1 MSLNISGHSLASNR
15 EGSQHRLR
23 NDKHSTMVV
32 VLVLLTLQQGPLPC
46 APVSAAAE
54 PLSLCEGVPSGIAA
68 VSAPAGLGLPR
79 MCTASIL
86 LLSGL
91 CTVSC
96 THSLPC
102 HCSCSR
108 IASRAILLSQW
119 QQVM

>member
-1 MSLNISGHSLASNR
+1 MSLNILGHSLASNR

-23 NDKHSTMVV
+23 NDKHSTMVL

-54 PLSLCEGVPSGIAA
+54 PLSLCEGAPSGIAA

-96 THSLPC
+96 THSLPYQ
-102 HCSCSR
+102 
-108 IASRAILLSQW
+108 LQL
-119 QQVM
+119 QQYSERSHDRTEDGNT